1 MNIFQDGQP
10 IDLETVLANKDWRTA
25 FQTQLEKQYPDD
37 VVVSVKLN
45 IPGPIKNSPGL
56 QQLFQQG
63 LNRLRMMLGRLH
75 VKDIKF
81 FVARPS
87 GPETFLIVSE
97 DITTVKRVAV
107 LFESDMLTGRLF
119 DVDVMAYHNEKQL
132 SRQALGLPARQC
144 LICDK
149 DAKVCMK
156 LGAHTLT
163 EGYQVINQ
171 LYKKMATTP
180 LRIWPQTQ
188 AAVVQ
193 YALSALLYEVSVNP
207 KPGLVDPVSNGA
219 HDDMTVFTFIDSSL
233 ALTNYF
239 NQAYRIGLDYSGGEL
254 TSMFQMLRKAGIA
267 AEKQMFVA
275 THGINTHK
283 GAIFSLGILVT
294 AIAYISR
301 QGVASLQQLQQ
312 VVQGMLQGIVTQDLN
327 HSFGKRV
334 LTAGEKQYQ
343 AYQLT
348 GVRGEAAAG
357 FPTVMAIALP
367 FLQQASGTTNQ
378 KLLDTLMVIAD
389 NINDTN
395 LIKRAGTIAIIPEL
409 KQWISHYFEL
419 GGSVTP
425 EGLSYLY
432 TLDEHFMTR
441 NLSIGGAADNLILTT
456 FLAKMGGIL

>member
-1 MNIFQDGQP
+1 
-10 IDLETVLANKDWRTA
+10 
-25 FQTQLEKQYPDD
+25 
-37 VVVSVKLN
+37 
-45 IPGPIKNSPGL
+45 
-56 QQLFQQG
+56 
-63 LNRLRMMLGRLH
+63 
-75 VKDIKF
+75 
-81 FVARPS
+81 
-87 GPETFLIVSE
+87 
-97 DITTVKRVAV
+97 
-107 LFESDMLTGRLF
+107 
-119 DVDVMAYHNEKQL
+119 
-132 SRQALGLPARQC
+132 
-144 LICDK
+144 
-149 DAKVCMK
+149 
-156 LGAHTLT
+156 
-163 EGYQVINQ
+163 
-171 LYKKMATTP
+171 
-180 LRIWPQTQ
+180 
-188 AAVVQ
+188 
-193 YALSALLYEVSVNP
+193 
-207 KPGLVDPVSNGA
+207 
-219 HDDMTVFTFIDSSL
+219 
-233 ALTNYF
+233 
-239 NQAYRIGLDYSGGEL
+239 
-254 TSMFQMLRKAGIA
+254 MFA
-267 AEKQMFVA
+267 A

-419 GGSVTP
+419 GGSVTS